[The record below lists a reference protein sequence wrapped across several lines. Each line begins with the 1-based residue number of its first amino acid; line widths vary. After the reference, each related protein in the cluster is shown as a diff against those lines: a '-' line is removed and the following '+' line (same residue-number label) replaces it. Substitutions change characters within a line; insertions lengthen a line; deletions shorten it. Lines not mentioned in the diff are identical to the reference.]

1 MIIMKYRI
9 EKDAL
14 GELKMPSE
22 VYYGIHTLRGKENF
36 QITKR
41 GICRQLIKS
50 ITIVKKAAAKAN
62 LEAGM
67 LDEKVAEAIMLACDE
82 ILNGRL
88 HGQFVTD
95 LIQGGAG
102 ESINMNA
109 NEVIA
114 NRANEMLG
122 GDKGT
127 YEFVDPIKH
136 VNYGQA
142 TNDVIPTAG
151 KLAVIKQLKKLV
163 VELKK
168 LENSFK
174 LKSKEFGETR
184 VGKDFNAMA
193 SLIAKD
199 VKRIENSI
207 SDLSVINL
215 GVNALAKNTPGS
227 EKYFK
232 KIILYINKY
241 SGEDLSHDKN
251 LVASTRSLDS
261 FLWTSSCLKAL
272 AVGLSKAANDIYLL
286 SSPEHKQ
293 ITIPQVQ
300 EDASNN
306 SFHPVIIEM
315 VNQVAFYVM
324 GLDVTV
330 TKSVEAGQLS
340 NNVFLPI
347 ILTSLFES
355 ITILRRAAR
364 TFREL
369 VIEGT
374 KLNK

>member
-1 MIIMKYRI
+1 M
-9 EKDAL
+9 
-14 GELKMPSE
+14 
-22 VYYGIHTLRGKENF
+22 
-36 QITKR
+36 
-41 GICRQLIKS
+41 
-50 ITIVKKAAAKAN
+50 
-62 LEAGM
+62 EAGT
-67 LDEKVAEAIMLACDE
+67 LDEKIAEAIMLACDE

-95 LIQGGAG
+95 LIQGGSG

-127 YEFVDPIKH
+127 YEFVHPINH

-151 KLAVIKQLKKLV
+151 KLALIKQLKKLI

-168 LENSFK
+168 LENAFK
-174 LKSKEFGETR
+174 SKSKEFGDTR
-184 VGKDFNAMA
+184 VGQDFNAKG
-193 SLIAKD
+193 SLITKD
-199 VKRIENSI
+199 IKRIENSI
-207 SDLSVINL
+207 NDLSIINL

-241 SGEDLSHDKN
+241 SGETLSHDKN

-261 FLWTSSCLKAL
+261 FLWVSSCIKTL

-293 ITIPQVQ
+293 LIIPQVQ
-300 EDASNN
+300 ENASNN
-306 SFHPVIIEM
+306 TFHPVVIEM
-315 VNQVAFYVM
+315 VNQVAFYVI

-340 NNVFLPI
+340 NNAFLPI

-355 ITILRRAAR
+355 ITVLRRTAR

-374 KLNK
+374 VLNKK

>member
-1 MIIMKYRI
+1 MKYRI
-9 EKDAL
+9 EKDAI
-14 GELKMPSE
+14 GEMKMPSE

-62 LEAGM
+62 MDAGT
-67 LDEKVAEAIMLACDE
+67 LDDKVGEAIMLACDE

-127 YEFVDPIKH
+127 YEFVHPLKH

-151 KLAVIKQLKKLV
+151 KLAVIKQLKKLI

-174 LKSKEFGETR
+174 AKSKEFGETR
-184 VGKDFNAMA
+184 VGQDFNAMG
-193 SLIAKD
+193 SLIDKD
-199 VKRIENSI
+199 IKRIENSI
-207 SDLSVINL
+207 NDLSIINL

-241 SGEDLSHDKN
+241 SGETLSHDKN

-261 FLWTSSCLKAL
+261 FLWASSCLKAL

-293 ITIPQVQ
+293 INIPLVQ
-300 EDASNN
+300 ENASNN
-306 SFHPVIIEM
+306 KFHPVIIEM

-340 NNVFLPI
+340 NNAFLPI

-355 ITILRRAAR
+355 ITILRRTAR
-364 TFREL
+364 TLREL
-369 VIEGT
+369 LIEGT
-374 KLNK
+374 VLNKE

>member
-199 VKRIENSI
+199 SF
-207 SDLSVINL
+207 
-215 GVNALAKNTPGS
+215 GV
-227 EKYFK
+227 
-232 KIILYINKY
+232 
-241 SGEDLSHDKN
+241 
-251 LVASTRSLDS
+251 
-261 FLWTSSCLKAL
+261 
-272 AVGLSKAANDIYLL
+272 
-286 SSPEHKQ
+286 
-293 ITIPQVQ
+293 
-300 EDASNN
+300 
-306 SFHPVIIEM
+306 
-315 VNQVAFYVM
+315 
-324 GLDVTV
+324 
-330 TKSVEAGQLS
+330 
-340 NNVFLPI
+340 
-347 ILTSLFES
+347 S
-355 ITILRRAAR
+355 ITNNMS
-364 TFREL
+364 
-369 VIEGT
+369 G
-374 KLNK
+374 